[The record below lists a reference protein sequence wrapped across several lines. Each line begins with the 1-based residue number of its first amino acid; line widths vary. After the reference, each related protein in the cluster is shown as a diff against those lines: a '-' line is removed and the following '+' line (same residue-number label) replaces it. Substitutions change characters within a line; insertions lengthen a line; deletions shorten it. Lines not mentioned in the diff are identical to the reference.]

1 MKILGIV
8 GSPRERG
15 NSFLLVEKAL
25 QSAKKEK
32 SSLQTE
38 IIQLS
43 KHRIRSCKACE
54 SCADEPYVCIQ
65 PDDLNKIY
73 QDMKKAEAIIFA
85 SPRYGPFGACPS
97 IMQAFLERIMNLNH
111 LPFKKNKEFTF
122 PLENKF
128 CGLIAVSTEGGQNN
142 LSILH
147 SLEQYALAF
156 RMNPVHIKN
165 WPFAGISGKGNKIG
179 DVLSDKG
186 AVENAKLLGRQIA
199 KATSPQLRL
208 A

>member
-15 NSFLLVEKAL
+15 NSFLLIEKAL

-43 KHRIRSCKACE
+43 KQKIRSCKACE
-54 SCADEPYVCIQ
+54 SCADEPYVCMQ

-85 SPRYGPFGACPS
+85 SPRYGPFGTCPS
-97 IMQAFLERIMNLNH
+97 IM
-111 LPFKKNKEFTF
+111 
-122 PLENKF
+122 
-128 CGLIAVSTEGGQNN
+128 
-142 LSILH
+142 
-147 SLEQYALAF
+147 
-156 RMNPVHIKN
+156 
-165 WPFAGISGKGNKIG
+165 
-179 DVLSDKG
+179 
-186 AVENAKLLGRQIA
+186 
-199 KATSPQLRL
+199 
-208 A
+208 